1 MFRKNVLS
9 VILLIFFLSSCAGTG
24 LLSNAQNQ
32 FERGLE
38 LYNRSQYEEAI
49 THFKK
54 SSELDPAFEK
64 AYIYLGRSYLN
75 LWRWSEAVS
84 PLRTALK
91 LSPEESKGE
100 IVNMLTEALLG
111 AAATS
116 LIEGNYQES
125 INFIREALKLD
136 PHSRKIF
143 NELLKTLIAQGEELL
158 SRGKTNEAI
167 QSFNETIQL
176 SADMVEAY
184 LGLAKAFFQKGD
196 LSKALFA
203 AEKALQIDP
212 SNKNADLLFNQLKQN
227 E

>member
-1 MFRKNVLS
+1 MPGKNVFTS
-9 VILLIFFLSSCAGTG
+9 ILLIFFLISCAGTG
-24 LLSNAQNQ
+24 LIINAQNQ

-38 LYNRSQYEEAI
+38 LYNLGQYEEAI

-54 SSELDPAFEK
+54 SSELDPAFSK
-64 AYIYLGRSYLN
+64 PYIYLGRSYLN

-91 LSPEESKGE
+91 LSTEESKGT

-111 AAATS
+111 AAALAFT
-116 LIEGNYQES
+116 EGNYQDS
-125 INFIREALKLD
+125 INYLREALRLD
-136 PHSRKIF
+136 PQSRKIF
-143 NELLKTLIAQGEELL
+143 NELLKNLMAYGEDLL
-158 SRGKTNEAI
+158 SRGKTIDAI

-176 SADMVEAY
+176 SPDIVQAY
-184 LGLAKAFFQKGD
+184 VGLAKAFFQKGD
-196 LSKALFA
+196 IENALSA

-212 SNKNADLLFNQLKQN
+212 SNRNADLLFKQLQQS

>member
-1 MFRKNVLS
+1 MFRKNVLT
-9 VILLIFFLSSCAGTG
+9 VILLVFSLNSCAGTA

-49 THFKK
+49 THFQK
-54 SSELDPAFEK
+54 SAELDPAYGK
-64 AYIYLGRSYLN
+64 PYMYMGRSYLN
-75 LWRWSEAVS
+75 LWRWTEAVS

-100 IVNMLTEALLG
+100 IVNLLTEALLG

-116 LIEGNYQES
+116 LTEGNYRDS
-125 INFIREALKLD
+125 IEFIREALKLD
-136 PHSRKIF
+136 PHSGKVF
-143 NELLKTLIAQGEELL
+143 HELMKSLIAQGEDLL
-158 SRGKTNEAI
+158 SRGKTNDAI
-167 QSFNETIQL
+167 QSFNEAIQL
-176 SADMVEAY
+176 SPDIVDAY

-212 SNKNADLLFNQLKQN
+212 SNKNADLLFNQLKQG